1 MLIKKYLFLL
11 YLFIFAHAAIA
22 ENNIP
27 SFFTVNYKLYS
38 NDTKIGLMERK
49 FYKNTNNDYVFSS
62 ESKTTGLISL
72 FRKDHIIEISNWYFI
87 NSTIAPLN
95 YTYQHTGGK
104 KNRDVEIKFNWNERQ
119 IINRVNDSV
128 WYMKTQTGILDKLLY
143 QLVIMIDLKAGYI
156 PEKYVIADGG
166 KIKEYTFEYIEDEII
181 KTPIGDL
188 NTMKLSRYKKNKQE
202 TFLWCAYDLDFLPVK
217 VITKENDGRLSKAII
232 KSLSLTLGPRA
243 IFIRKLSFFIFL
255 NSLIVIKCFV
265 SFVNGQSIIINLQ
278 DFNKS
283 NSDIH
288 SALSDSSIS
297 LLSLFLL

>member
-1 MLIKKYLFLL
+1 MLIKKHLFLL

-128 WYMKTQTGILDKLLY
+128 WHMKTQTGILDKLLY
-143 QLVIMIDLKAGYI
+143 QLVIMVDLKAGYI
-156 PEKYVIADGG
+156 PEKYIIADGG
-166 KIKEYTFEYIEDEII
+166 KIKE
-181 KTPIGDL
+181 
-188 NTMKLSRYKKNKQE
+188 
-202 TFLWCAYDLDFLPVK
+202 
-217 VITKENDGRLSKAII
+217 
-232 KSLSLTLGPRA
+232 
-243 IFIRKLSFFIFL
+243 
-255 NSLIVIKCFV
+255 
-265 SFVNGQSIIINLQ
+265 
-278 DFNKS
+278 
-283 NSDIH
+283 
-288 SALSDSSIS
+288 
-297 LLSLFLL
+297 

>member
-1 MLIKKYLFLL
+1 MLIKKHLFLL

-143 QLVIMIDLKAGYI
+143 QLVIMVDLKAGYI

-232 KSLSLTLGPRA
+232 KSIEGLKYNQD
-243 IFIRKLSFFIFL
+243 KL
-255 NSLIVIKCFV
+255 N
-265 SFVNGQSIIINLQ
+265 
-278 DFNKS
+278 
-283 NSDIH
+283 
-288 SALSDSSIS
+288 
-297 LLSLFLL
+297 